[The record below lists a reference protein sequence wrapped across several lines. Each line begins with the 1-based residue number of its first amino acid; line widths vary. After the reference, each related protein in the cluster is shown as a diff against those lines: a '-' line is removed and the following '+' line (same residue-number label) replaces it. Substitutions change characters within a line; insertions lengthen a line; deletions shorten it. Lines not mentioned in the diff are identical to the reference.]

1 MLSRFYPNEN
11 WYTLLVEATYNVV
24 NPWKDP
30 CLNVHSCLKRM
41 FTVESN
47 ETVRILRKGS
57 NKTRPD

>member
-47 ETVRILRKGS
+47 ETVRIL
-57 NKTRPD
+57 T